1 VPSRLGRSP
10 QLLVTQFDAMIRHTP
25 TARYELYCNHEPSAR
40 PLPAGVD
47 HHIVVQPAAIRPGA
61 AASSRSRTRARAA
74 VTAVGVVHVALALE
88 LPHEPVLQL
97 PFLGLGVSEASI
109 VLQNLLRT
117 APRGLHVTNRS
128 SVGYPCVKPEK
139 QWPRNIIQL
148 QLKLY
153 HRPRSTNRT
162 SLHSSMPHYTSAPH
176 SPGRGTTAP
185 PRLLRCLPARPPP
198 LCRYCHRG
206 RPAASPAAHP
216 CPSAAWLRCG
226 WYP

>member
-1 VPSRLGRSP
+1 
-10 QLLVTQFDAMIRHTP
+10 MIHHTP
-25 TARYELYCNHEPSAR
+25 TARYELYCNRGPSAR
-40 PLPAGVD
+40 SLPARVL

-128 SVGYPCVKPEK
+128 SVGYPCVKPENNGNAK
-139 QWPRNIIQL
+139 LSCCDSDCTTIYPVRLTAPHCTQAATLLVDDTRTWPWYDCAASSTPL
-148 QLKLY
+148 PSCPLSAAVPLWS
-153 HRPRSTNRT
+153 PRSP
-162 SLHSSMPHYTSAPH
+162 SCLACCAPL
-176 SPGRGTTAP
+176 SFGCLAT
-185 PRLLRCLPARPPP
+185 LRMV
-198 LCRYCHRG
+198 
-206 RPAASPAAHP
+206 SVN
-216 CPSAAWLRCG
+216 LRSFSNVCKN
-226 WYP
+226 